1 MTTVTRDSLAALLG
15 REDIRVHV
23 IGRALRVLMDRQ
35 TEDER
40 KSNSTHHSNN
50 RGFASC
56 DAKQGTLTAKTYIK
70 RGTLLDFQ
78 VEFWM
83 KPGKSGYPRICKYHA
98 QLNEAAEQKK
108 A

>member
-1 MTTVTRDSLAALLG
+1 MTIVTRDSLAQLLT

-23 IGRALRVLMDRQ
+23 LGRALKVLMDRQ

-40 KSNSTHHSNN
+40 SSNTTNHSNN

-56 DAKQGTLTAKTYIK
+56 DAKQGTITAKTYIK

-78 VEFWM
+78 VEFWTKPM
-83 KPGKSGYPRICKYHA
+83 KNGYPRICKYHA